1 MAAKP
6 IKLQDPWITLG
17 TDSAGPP
24 VTVSADLTCFSSGV
38 HLVPEEDDAA
48 ATFCDPLGFAWVLT
62 IDLKMSLGPD
72 SLDEA
77 LTAIGGPGTVVPFE
91 FAYRNEAASATNP
104 HWTGEVRLVA
114 YAIVDAGINEVTEIN
129 LEMDVI
135 GDITRDDGTVL
146 TVLGATGSH
155 THASKGTVPADTT
168 TEPELE
174 TAAA

>member
-17 TDSAGPP
+17 VDDPVGPP
-24 VTVSADLTCFSSGV
+24 ITVAADLTCFSSGI
-38 HLVPEEDDAA
+38 HLIPEEDDAA

-77 LTAIGGPGTVVPFE
+77 LTSVGGPGTVVPFE
-91 FAYRNEAASATNP
+91 FAYRNEPASATNP

-135 GDITRDDGTVL
+135 GDIVRDDGGAL
-146 TVLGATGSH
+146 TVLGANGSH
-155 THASKGTVPADTT
+155 THASKTAKPAKNTK
-168 TEPELE
+168 EPV
-174 TAAA
+174 AA

>member
-17 TDSAGPP
+17 VDGVGPP
-24 VTVSADLTCFSSGV
+24 ITVAADLTCFSSGV
-38 HLVPEEDDAA
+38 HLIPEADDAA

-62 IDLKMSLGPD
+62 IDLKMSLGTG

-77 LTAIGGPGTVVPFE
+77 LTSVGGPGAVVPFE
-91 FAYRNEAASATNP
+91 FAYRNAAAAADNP

-114 YAIVDAGINEVTEIN
+114 YAVVDAGIGEVTEIN

-135 GDITRDDGTVL
+135 GDISRDDGTLV

-155 THASKGTVPADTT
+155 THTSQTQ
-168 TEPELE
+168 EPV
-174 TAAA
+174 AA

>member
-17 TDSAGPP
+17 VDGAGPP
-24 VTVSADLTCFSSGV
+24 VTVQADLTCFSSGV
-38 HLVPEEDDAA
+38 HLIPEEDDAA

-77 LTAIGGPGTVVPFE
+77 LTSVGGPGAVVPFE

-104 HWTGEVRLVA
+104 HWSGEVRLVA

-135 GDITRDDGTVL
+135 GDIVRDDGGAL
-146 TVLGATGSH
+146 TVLGANGGH
-155 THASKGTVPADTT
+155 THVSKGTKPARNTK
-168 TEPELE
+168 EPV
-174 TAAA
+174 AA